1 MLPKT
6 NDNEDAELLRRY
18 AEENSEAAF
27 AELTERHVE
36 FVYAAALRQL
46 GGAAHRAEDVTQQ
59 VFIDL
64 ARKAATLARRAEIVG
79 WLHTSTHHA
88 AAKLQRDEQRRQH
101 REQEAHSMQDIRV
114 GSASDNVD
122 WERLS
127 PLLDSTLQEL
137 GERDRTAILLRFFQG
152 RRFAEIG
159 QRLGMSEDGARMRTE
174 RALEKLHGLLARRK
188 ITSTTAAL
196 GLLLA
201 NQPAMAAPAG
211 LAASVA
217 RAALGA
223 TSGGGAVVGLFSY
236 INAKIGMMVGLAV
249 AGLGI
254 SAAVYQNSAA
264 QRSRLGAEAMARER
278 DALREQVNG
287 LRKSKAAEVER
298 RGALERSALAELET
312 KAAKLAEAL
321 KAVPKVAPV
330 SEDKPAVLIGE
341 NGEPVVP
348 KADGRFTLMTS
359 SADPVEQ
366 RKRVRAVN
374 GKAVDSAYAALY
386 QKLEWTVEQ
395 RELFKG
401 MMLDREESGS
411 ELFRKAVAAARV
423 KNPAMD
429 RADQFEILEALQT
442 QLQTEQQVEARR
454 MFGEAVGD
462 ALEHFQT
469 TQPVRFIAR
478 ELTSE
483 RFQGGP
489 PLTVTPLTPTQT
501 DQLIEIMASNAQG
514 TVSKVDVAVLNI
526 EAVVAQARERGLLNE
541 GQLAEL
547 RTQVKRAQEQQ
558 KAQRA
563 QNMMPAAEVRAKFG
577 K

>member
-1 MLPKT
+1 MLPMT

-36 FVYAAALRQL
+36 FVYRAALRQL

-101 REQEAHSMQDIRV
+101 REQEAHSMQEILV
-114 GSASDNVD
+114 GPASDNVD
-122 WERLS
+122 WERLR
-127 PLLDSTLQEL
+127 PVLDSALHEL

-152 RRFAEIG
+152 RRFAEVG

-201 NQPAMAAPAG
+201 NQPAVAVPAG

-217 RAALGA
+217 GAALGA

-236 INAKIGMMVGLAV
+236 IDTKIGMMVGLAV
-249 AGLGI
+249 TGLGI
-254 SAAVYQNSAA
+254 GAAVYQNGAA
-264 QRSRLGAEAMARER
+264 QRSRSGAEAMA
-278 DALREQVNG
+278 REQVNG
-287 LRKSKAAEVER
+287 LRKSVAAEVER
-298 RGALERSALAELET
+298 RGALERSALAERET
-312 KAAKLAEAL
+312 KAAKLAGAL
-321 KAVPKVAPV
+321 KAVPKVARV

-348 KADGRFTLMTS
+348 RADGRFTIMTS
-359 SADPVEQ
+359 SVDPVEQ

-386 QKLEWTVEQ
+386 QKLEWTAEQ

-401 MMLDREESGS
+401 MMLDCEESGT

-429 RADQFEILEALQT
+429 RADQFEIFEALQA

-454 MFGEAVGD
+454 MFGEAVGE

-469 TQPVRFIAR
+469 TQPVRFIVR

-489 PLTVTPLTPTQT
+489 PLTVTPLTPTQA
-501 DQLIEIMASNAQG
+501 DQLIEIMACNAQG
-514 TVSKVDVAVLNI
+514 TVSTVDVAVLNI

-547 RTQVKRAQEQQ
+547 RIQVKRAQEHQ

-563 QNMMPAAEVRAKFG
+563 QNMMPAA
-577 K
+577 